1 MFQLILPFQLE
12 LPFDGPEAVR
22 GLPGAARVRRAR
34 VRGRKSGLP
43 VEFVQAVEPSKL
55 AAAAEAE

>member
-34 VRGRKSGLP
+34 VRGRQSGAPAELA
-43 VEFVQAVEPSKL
+43 QSKL
-55 AAAAEAE
+55 LPAAEAE